1 MLKTVITG
9 GAGFIG
15 SRLARRLIGAGHQ
28 VTLVDTL
35 SPQIH
40 GDVPDF
46 TPPPGARLIRASVND
61 LDPAVAALE
70 QADVIVHL
78 AAETGTGQSMYR
90 VTHYVAVN
98 ELGTAHL
105 LETLGRLPRRARKIV
120 LASSRSVYGEGAY
133 RRADGTGGLV
143 QPAPRVMET
152 LQAGQWEFT
161 APDGAPL
168 APVAT
173 PETLAF
179 APASIYAATKAA
191 QELLLLAGC
200 ESLGAKA
207 TILRLQNVYGEGQ
220 SLRNP
225 YTGIISIFFNQARQ
239 GLPINLYEDG
249 LPSRDFVHVDDVVT
263 AFAAAIDADLPHG
276 LVMNVGSGKATSIMD
291 LAATLVRV
299 AGFDVPQVVSGKFRL
314 GDIRHNWA
322 DLTLAARHL
331 GYRPAVSL
339 EQGLSRFVAW
349 ASSQP
354 TYADRSAEAER
365 ELREK
370 GLTA

>member
-1 MLKTVITG
+1 MNTVITG

-15 SRLARRLIGAGHQ
+15 SRLAKRLIAAGHR
-28 VTLVDTL
+28 VTLIDTL

-40 GDVPDF
+40 GDLPDL
-46 TPPPGARLIRASVND
+46 TLPEWATLIRASVND
-61 LDPAVAALE
+61 LEPAHAALE

-90 VTHYVAVN
+90 VTHYVSVN

-105 LETLGRLPRRARKIV
+105 LETLGRLQRRPRKIL

-133 RRADGTGGLV
+133 RRADGAGDLV
-143 QPAPRVMET
+143 QPAPRVMGT
-152 LQAGQWEFT
+152 LQIGQWDFAE
-161 APDGAPL
+161 PDGTPL
-168 APVAT
+168 HPVAT
-173 PETLAF
+173 PESLAF

-200 ESLGAKA
+200 ETLGARA

-249 LPSRDFVHVDDVVT
+249 LATRDFVHVDDVVS
-263 AFAAAIDADLPHG
+263 AFAAAIDADLAHG
-276 LVMNVGSGKATSIMD
+276 VVMNVGSGKPTSIID
-291 LAATLVRV
+291 LAKTLVTV
-299 AGFDVPQVVSGKFRL
+299 AGFDVPQIVSGKFRL

-322 DLTLAARHL
+322 DLDRATRHI
-331 GYRPAVSL
+331 GYRPTITL
-339 EQGLSRFVAW
+339 EQGLGRFVEW
-349 ASSQP
+349 AKNQP
-354 TYADRSAEAER
+354 AYADRSAEAER

>member
-1 MLKTVITG
+1 MKTVITG

-15 SRLARRLIGAGHQ
+15 SRLAKRLVAAGHA
-28 VTLVDTL
+28 VTLIDTL

-40 GDVPDF
+40 GDLPDVSI
-46 TPPPGARLIRASVND
+46 PDGATLIRASVND
-61 LDPAVAALE
+61 LEPAHAALE

-90 VTHYVAVN
+90 ITHYVAVN

-133 RRADGTGGLV
+133 QRRDGTGGLV
-143 QPAPRVMET
+143 QPAPRGMET

-161 APDGAPL
+161 APDGTAL
-168 APVAT
+168 QPVAT

-200 ESLGAKA
+200 ESVGAKA

-249 LPSRDFVHVDDVVT
+249 LATRDFVHVDDVAA

-276 LVMNVGSGKATSIMD
+276 VVMNVGSGVATSIME
-291 LAATLVRV
+291 LARTLTQV
-299 AGFDVPQVVSGKFRL
+299 AGFDVPQPVSGKFRL

-322 DLTLAARHL
+322 DLERATRHI
-331 GYRPAVSL
+331 GYRPGVTL
-339 EQGLSRFVAW
+339 EQGLGRFVDW
-349 ASSQP
+349 AKGQP

>member
-1 MLKTVITG
+1 MKAIITG

-15 SRLARRLIGAGHQ
+15 SRLAKRLVAAGHL

-40 GDVPDF
+40 GDVPDVAL
-46 TPPPGARLIRASVND
+46 PEGATLIRASVND
-61 LDPAVAALE
+61 LEPAHVALE

-90 VTHYVAVN
+90 VCHYVQVN

-105 LETLGRLPRRARKIV
+105 LETLGRLPRRPRKIV
-120 LASSRSVYGEGAY
+120 LASSRSVYGEGAFE
-133 RRADGTGGLV
+133 RVDGKGNVL
-143 QPAPRVMET
+143 QPPPRDIAT
-152 LQAGQWEFT
+152 LQAGKWEFT
-161 APDGAPL
+161 DTDGTRL
-168 APVAT
+168 NPVAT
-173 PETLAF
+173 PETLGF

-200 ESLGAKA
+200 ESIGARA
-207 TILRLQNVYGEGQ
+207 VILRLQNVYGEGQ

-239 GLPINLYEDG
+239 GLAINLYEDG
-249 LPSRDFVHVDDVVT
+249 LATRDFVHVDDVVT
-263 AFAAAIDADLPHG
+263 AFTAAIDADLPHG
-276 LVMNVGSGKATSIMD
+276 LVMNVGSGKPTSIME
-291 LAATLVRV
+291 LARALVGI
-299 AGFDVPQVVSGKFRL
+299 ADFAVPQTVSGKFRL

-322 DLTLAARHL
+322 DLDRATRYI

-339 EQGLSRFVAW
+339 EQGLKRFVAW
-349 ASSQP
+349 AKSQP
-354 TYADRSAEAER
+354 TYADRSREAER
-365 ELREK
+365 ELVEK
-370 GLTA
+370 GLSA

>member
-1 MLKTVITG
+1 MKIVITG

-15 SRLARRLIGAGHQ
+15 SRLARHLLANDHS

-40 GDVPDF
+40 GDLPDF
-46 TPPPGARLIRASVND
+46 TLHEGLTLIRASVND
-61 LDPAVAALE
+61 LESAHAALE

-90 VTHYVAVN
+90 VCHYVSVN

-105 LETLGRLPRRARKIV
+105 LETLARLPRRPRKIV

-133 RRADGTGGLV
+133 RRADGSGDLV
-143 QPAPRVMET
+143 QPAPRGMET
-152 LQAGQWEFT
+152 LQAKQWEFC
-161 APDGAPL
+161 AEDGTPL
-168 APVAT
+168 QPVAT

-200 ESLGAKA
+200 EAIGARA

-239 GLPINLYEDG
+239 GLAINLYEDA
-249 LPSRDFVHVDDVVT
+249 LATRDFVHVDDVVA
-263 AFAAAIDADLPHG
+263 AFGAVVDADLPHG
-276 LVMNVGSGKATSIMD
+276 LVMNVGSGKPTPILE
-291 LAATLVRV
+291 LAQTLVRV
-299 AGFDVPQVVSGKFRL
+299 AGFDVPQHVCEKFRL

-322 DLTLAARHL
+322 DLNRATQYI

-339 EQGLSRFVAW
+339 EQGLGRFVTW
-349 ASSQP
+349 AKSQP
-354 TYADRSAEAER
+354 AFTDRSMDAER

-370 GLTA
+370 GLSA